1 MDLTEGDYIKKS
13 WQEYMEKY
21 TKIYFNDPDKH
32 DGVITL

>member
-21 TKIYFNDPDKH
+21 RKIYFNDPDKH